1 MQSCDFE
8 ITPDIQF
15 CQQNIIKICG
25 LMWSQYDQKGLTDL
39 GFYGFCIEDY
49 LRLYIKKF
57 HLTETYP

>member
-1 MQSCDFE
+1 
-8 ITPDIQF
+8 
-15 CQQNIIKICG
+15 
-25 LMWSQYDQKGLTDL
+25 MWSQYDQKGLTDL